1 MTSSPL
7 RILCVVNLGWDARLG
22 AARVWIALSEE
33 WRAAGHLVEKF
44 CITDAFPTPSRS
56 RAHFAIRQALFPRYA
71 AKFIRENAS
80 RFDVIDALIGTVTDA
95 PEHLGFRGLLV
106 ARSVGL
112 PLAYDRVSEEG
123 RRRWPDQPRGRL
135 VGRVVYRWTK
145 ERIHRNS
152 QRSLRHCDLLNL
164 PNENER
170 ALVAETP
177 ARGKPIV
184 VQPYGLDDASRRSLR
199 EAAQPAEVRLAAK
212 TISFVGMWILRKGS
226 RDWSAIICAILAVEP
241 NARFKFLGT
250 MTSSDAVF
258 RDLTPKQ
265 RAVVTCCETYDP
277 AELPQLLSDCAV
289 GIFPSYV
296 EGFGIAVLEQL
307 AAGIPTIAYD
317 APGPRKILEPLRE
330 ALLVP
335 VGDVAAIADRVVK
348 ILCDA
353 PNYERLREKCCARAA
368 QFNWRE
374 IASATIQSYQ
384 PHLRRRPIV
393 CTQPF
398 GLRSTG
404 GGARIMRAILQDA
417 PVPLQL
423 VCTAPDRPPHQQEIA
438 EIHLP
443 LRPHFGRLERTRL
456 AGPAWATAPLF
467 TTRFHRRLAQFI
479 QTMDARAIHAIAHGG
494 PDFFHAYEIARA
506 TGRPFVLH
514 VHDDFVYTARAP
526 RTAGEAHSILG
537 AAWRN
542 ADARF
547 VIGRALGEEYA
558 RRYGAA
564 DYTIITDGISALASQ
579 AVSRIPGRLRIYFM
593 GLFHL
598 EYEQNLTA
606 LLAAMENL
614 RRDFPQLEITLRCGT
629 VRSGVLA
636 RFRDFVRVLP
646 FGSEADVAR
655 DLEEADLLFLP
666 LPFDDEHA
674 PFVRY
679 SLSTKVVTY
688 LGSGIPILYHGPRE
702 AAVCELLRENNAALS
717 WETLD
722 VPSLTESL
730 REFAGDTETGRV
742 VAENALR
749 LARRDFWLPD
759 IRARFWDTIEKAI
772 SAQPSER

>member
-1 MTSSPL
+1 MTTSPL

-33 WRAAGHLVEKF
+33 WGAAGHIVEKF
-44 CITDAFPTPSRS
+44 CITDAFLTPSRS
-56 RAHFAIRQALFPRYA
+56 RAHFAVRQALFPRYA

-80 RFDVIDALIGTVTDA
+80 RFDVIDGLIGTVTDS
-95 PEHLGFRGLLV
+95 PEQLGFRGLLV

-112 PLAYDRVSEEG
+112 PLAYDRVSEES

-145 ERIHRNS
+145 ERINRNS

-164 PNENER
+164 PNETER
-170 ALVAETP
+170 ALVEETP

-184 VQPYGLDDASRRSLR
+184 VQPYGLDDAARSALR
-199 EAAQPAEVRLAAK
+199 EAAEPVASRLAAK
-212 TISFVGMWILRKGS
+212 TICFVGMWILRKGS
-226 RDWSAIICAILAVEP
+226 RDWSAIMRGILRAEP
-241 NARFKFLGT
+241 AARFKFLGT
-250 MTSSDAVF
+250 MTSRAAVF
-258 RDLTPKQ
+258 RDLTPAQ
-265 RAVVTCCETYDP
+265 RAVVTCCETYAPGD
-277 AELPQLLSDCAV
+277 LPKLLSDCAIGV
-289 GIFPSYV
+289 FPSYV

-307 AAGIPTIAYD
+307 AAGIPTVAYD
-317 APGPRKILEPLRE
+317 APGPREILEPLRE
-330 ALLVP
+330 ELLVP
-335 VGDVAAIADRVVK
+335 VGDATAVAARVIK
-348 ILCDA
+348 ILRDA
-353 PNYERLREKCCARAA
+353 PAYELLRKKCFARAA
-368 QFNWRE
+368 HFTWRE
-374 IASATIQSYQ
+374 IASATIQSYR

-404 GGARIMRAILQDA
+404 GGARIMRAILRDA
-417 PVPLQL
+417 PAPLQL
-423 VCTAPDRPPHQQEIA
+423 ICTAPDRPPRQKEIA
-438 EIHLP
+438 EVHLP
-443 LRPHFGRLERTRL
+443 LRPHFGRLERTRF

-467 TTRFHRRLAQFI
+467 TTRFHRRLEKFI
-479 QTMDARAIHAIAHGG
+479 RAIDARAIHAIAHGG
-494 PDFFHAYEIARA
+494 TDFFHAYEIARA
-506 TGRPFVLH
+506 TGRPFLLH

-526 RTAGEAHSILG
+526 RTAGEAHAIMG

-564 DYTIITDGISALASQ
+564 DYTIITDGISSLA
-579 AVSRIPGRLRIYFM
+579 APAAPRVPGRLRIYFM

-598 EYEQNLTA
+598 EYEANLAA
-606 LLAAMENL
+606 LLAAMEKL
-614 RRDFPQLEITLRCGT
+614 RREAPALEITLRCGT
-629 VRSGVLA
+629 LRPGLLA
-636 RFRDFVRVLP
+636 RYRDFVRVLP

-655 DLEEADLLFLP
+655 DLEAADLLYLP
-666 LPFDDEHA
+666 LPFEDEHA

-717 WETLD
+717 WETLEVD
-722 VPSLTESL
+722 TLADAL
-730 REFAGDTETGRV
+730 RKFIGDENTGRA
-742 VAENALR
+742 VAGNALR
-749 LARRDFWLPD
+749 LARREFWLPD
-759 IRARFWDTIEKAI
+759 IRARFWNTMASVINPP
-772 SAQPSER
+772 AQP